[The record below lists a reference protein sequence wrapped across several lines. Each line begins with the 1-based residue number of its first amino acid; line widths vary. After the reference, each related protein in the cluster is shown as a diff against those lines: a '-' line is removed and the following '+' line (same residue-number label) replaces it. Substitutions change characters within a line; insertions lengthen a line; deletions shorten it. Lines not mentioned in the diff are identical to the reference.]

1 MKKKASP
8 FIPELLKRYAKG
20 LDNGATESY
29 SKLSRFFLGGRPW
42 RFLSRPLYFTLVG
55 TPFQAQPPTFQ
66 RQFDKMQIS
75 FVSLTTIG
83 FSAYPS
89 FFRSSS
95 VVSPLASVSMLRSRV
110 ICMLKPLL
118 IFACIALH
126 GTDQKTSSFPPPF
139 LTTGIRSPPPSS
151 VFPLH
156 LVDGCTSNAS
166 MRVRSHDRSIS
177 ATDAFIRPGNST
189 YRAHR
194 GFNLYAN
201 LKPVRL
207 IADSY
212 HFSRQL
218 FSFFIRPYFHG
229 FTANL
234 FFAATRERDPET
246 RVTTNARL
254 MMNYLYNVR

>member
-126 GTDQKTSSFPPPF
+126 GTGQKTSSSPPPF
-139 LTTGIRSPPPSS
+139 LTTGIRSPPPLLRVS
-151 VFPLH
+151 VTPCRRMY
-156 LVDGCTSNAS
+156 V
-166 MRVRSHDRSIS
+166 
-177 ATDAFIRPGNST
+177 
-189 YRAHR
+189 
-194 GFNLYAN
+194 
-201 LKPVRL
+201 
-207 IADSY
+207 
-212 HFSRQL
+212 
-218 FSFFIRPYFHG
+218 
-229 FTANL
+229 
-234 FFAATRERDPET
+234 
-246 RVTTNARL
+246 
-254 MMNYLYNVR
+254 

>member
-1 MKKKASP
+1 MKNKASP

-29 SKLSRFFLGGRPW
+29 SKLSRFFLAGRPW
-42 RFLSRPLYFTLVG
+42 RFLSLVPFTSPSSGLLSKRSHQLFSDSLTKCRFPSFPWQRSVFLLTPRPSVPLPSSRRLPPSRCCVRAQCTCLSLFLFSSVSRYTVRAKKHPLSLP
-55 TPFQAQPPTFQ
+55 PFSQREYDSRRHPPPAPPSPPT
-66 RQFDKMQIS
+66 
-75 FVSLTTIG
+75 
-83 FSAYPS
+83 
-89 FFRSSS
+89 
-95 VVSPLASVSMLRSRV
+95 
-110 ICMLKPLL
+110 
-118 IFACIALH
+118 
-126 GTDQKTSSFPPPF
+126 
-139 LTTGIRSPPPSS
+139 S

-156 LVDGCTSNAS
+156 LVDGCASNAS
-166 MRVRSHDRSIS
+166 MRVQPHDRSIS

-218 FSFFIRPYFHG
+218 FSFFVRPYFHG

-234 FFAATRERDPET
+234 FLAPTRERKPET
-246 RVTTNARL
+246 RV
-254 MMNYLYNVR
+254 

>member
-126 GTDQKTSSFPPPF
+126 GTGQKTSSSPPLFDDGNTIPPP
-139 LTTGIRSPPPSS
+139 PPPCFRYTLS
-151 VFPLH
+151 
-156 LVDGCTSNAS
+156 
-166 MRVRSHDRSIS
+166 
-177 ATDAFIRPGNST
+177 TD
-189 YRAHR
+189 
-194 GFNLYAN
+194 
-201 LKPVRL
+201 VRL
-207 IADSY
+207 TRVCVCDLTIAASQQQTLL
-212 HFSRQL
+212 S
-218 FSFFIRPYFHG
+218 
-229 FTANL
+229 
-234 FFAATRERDPET
+234 DPET
-246 RVTTNARL
+246 RPSSPWI
-254 MMNYLYNVR
+254 

>member
-1 MKKKASP
+1 MTLS
-8 FIPELLKRYAKG
+8 
-20 LDNGATESY
+20 
-29 SKLSRFFLGGRPW
+29 LSR
-42 RFLSRPLYFTLVG
+42 SLYFTLVG

-89 FFRSSS
+89 SFRSSS
-95 VVSPLASVSMLRSRV
+95 VVSPLATVSMLRSRAMY
-110 ICMLKPLL
+110 MLKPLL
-118 IFACIALH
+118 IFVCIALH
-126 GTDQKTSSFPPPF
+126 GTGQKTSSFPAPF
-139 LTTGIRSPPPSS
+139 FATGIRFSPPSTARPPSPPTS

-156 LVDGCTSNAS
+156 LVDGCASNAS
-166 MRVRSHDRSIS
+166 MRVQPHDRSIS

-218 FSFFIRPYFHG
+218 FSFFVRPYFHG

-234 FFAATRERDPET
+234 FLAPTRERKPET
-246 RVTTNARL
+246 RV
-254 MMNYLYNVR
+254 

>member
-29 SKLSRFFLGGRPW
+29 SKLSRSFLGGRPW

-95 VVSPLASVSMLRSRV
+95 V
-110 ICMLKPLL
+110 KPLL

-126 GTDQKTSSFPPPF
+126 GTSQKTSSFPSPF
-139 LTTGIRSPPPSS
+139 LATGIPPPCFRYTLS
-151 VFPLH
+151 
-156 LVDGCTSNAS
+156 
-166 MRVRSHDRSIS
+166 
-177 ATDAFIRPGNST
+177 TD
-189 YRAHR
+189 
-194 GFNLYAN
+194 
-201 LKPVRL
+201 VRL
-207 IADSY
+207 TRVCVRDLTIAASQQQTLL
-212 HFSRQL
+212 S
-218 FSFFIRPYFHG
+218 
-229 FTANL
+229 
-234 FFAATRERDPET
+234 DPET
-246 RVTTNARL
+246 RRTELTVDLTCTPTRSLSALSLTRTTSAGSCFL
-254 MMNYLYNVR
+254 SSSVRTCMDLRQICFSLRHASGTRRRASQRTLV

>member
-20 LDNGATESY
+20 LDNGAAESY
-29 SKLSRFFLGGRPW
+29 SKLLFFSRFFLGGRPW
-42 RFLSRPLYFTLVG
+42 RFPSRPLYFTLVG

-95 VVSPLASVSMLRSRV
+95 VVSPLASVSMLRSRA

-126 GTDQKTSSFPPPF
+126 GTGQKTSSFPPPF
-139 LTTGIRSPPPSS
+139 LETGIRFSPPPCFRYTLS
-151 VFPLH
+151 
-156 LVDGCTSNAS
+156 
-166 MRVRSHDRSIS
+166 
-177 ATDAFIRPGNST
+177 TD
-189 YRAHR
+189 
-194 GFNLYAN
+194 
-201 LKPVRL
+201 VRL
-207 IADSY
+207 TGVCVCDLTIAASQHLSNRRFY
-212 HFSRQL
+212 PSRKHDVP
-218 FSFFIRPYFHG
+218 SSPWI
-229 FTANL
+229 
-234 FFAATRERDPET
+234 
-246 RVTTNARL
+246 
-254 MMNYLYNVR
+254 